1 MFCPT
6 CGSDH
11 IVKNG
16 HIPNSWQKYAC
27 KNCGRQFVE
36 NPENVGIDRT
46 KKLYWPVIVG
56 KDSFILM
63 VRWFQ
68 KLFFEFD

>member
-16 HIPNSWQKYAC
+16 HIHNGKQKYAC
-27 KNCGRQFVE
+27 KNCGRPFFE
-36 NPENVGIDRT
+36 NPEKVVSQEPKN
-46 KKLYWPVIVG
+46 
-56 KDSFILM
+56 
-63 VRWFQ
+63 
-68 KLFFEFD
+68 